1 VSGTSA
7 AVGCCHERGHIVDS
21 RFHGDSYATPRSRQI
36 FCDVCRV
43 QRWLDIEAALA
54 LSQGDLGIIPAEAA
68 REIAAAAKVE
78 LIDLEE
84 VRDGIRRTGHSLV
97 ALLGCLQRACPPVCG
112 EFVHYGATTK
122 DIQDTAQVL
131 EMREVLDEVQCS
143 LQTIVGRLVELAA
156 EHRSTLM
163 IGRTHARPA
172 LPTSFGFKVAG
183 WIDELLRDADRI
195 DSMRS
200 RLLVAQLSG
209 GVGTMASF
217 GQQGP
222 ELLAVFAERLSLG
235 VPMIAWHVARDRVA
249 EFVTALA
256 MLVATAARVADEIRN
271 LSRPELAELEE
282 GWEFGKVGSSTMPHK
297 RNPEQC
303 ERVVMLAR
311 LTKANAI
318 LGLECM
324 IQEHE
329 RDSRGLRLE
338 WVAVADVSHHALAA
352 LSWLTRILVG
362 LRVHADR
369 MADNAQQAADKICTE
384 ALMLALG
391 SSLGKQSA
399 HALVYELSQTAH
411 EHSRS
416 LRQSLAARP
425 DIVERLPAG
434 DLDDAFDPRSYLGE
448 ATRTTE
454 VVLAFA
460 DRWLTEQRP

>member
-1 VSGTSA
+1 MSSTGA
-7 AVGCCHERGHIVDS
+7 APGSCAHERGQIGDS
-21 RFHGDSYATPRSRQI
+21 RFHGDSYATPTSRQI
-36 FCDVCRV
+36 FCDVWV
-43 QRWLDIEAALA
+43 QRWLDVEAALA
-54 LSQGDLGIIPAEAA
+54 LRQGDLGIIPAEAA
-68 REIAAAAKVE
+68 GDIAAAAQVE
-78 LIDLEE
+78 RIDLEE

-97 ALLGCLQRACPPVCG
+97 AILEGLQQACSPISG
-112 EFVHYGATTK
+112 EFAHYGATTQ
-122 DIQDTAQVL
+122 DI
-131 EMREVLDEVQCS
+131 
-143 LQTIVGRLVELAA
+143 LA
-156 EHRSTLM
+156 
-163 IGRTHARPA
+163 
-172 LPTSFGFKVAG
+172 GFRG
-183 WIDELLRDADRI
+183 
-195 DSMRS
+195 
-200 RLLVAQLSG
+200 
-209 GVGTMASF
+209 
-217 GQQGP
+217 QGP

-338 WVAVADVSHHALAA
+338 WVAVADASHHALAA

-460 DRWLTEQRP
+460 DRWLAEQRP